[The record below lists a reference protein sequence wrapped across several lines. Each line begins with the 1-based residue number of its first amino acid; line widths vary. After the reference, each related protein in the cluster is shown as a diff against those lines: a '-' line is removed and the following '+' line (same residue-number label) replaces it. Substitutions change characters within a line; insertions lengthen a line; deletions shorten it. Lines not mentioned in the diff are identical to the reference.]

1 MGIKL
6 NWVDQSVQN
15 LDAIEIYRS
24 TSPIDSDNP
33 GAPIATLPG
42 TATSYDDTTVKN
54 KNVYYYR
61 VVAKKGTDRSWGPN
75 QFTGYF
81 SETGPGRPTP
91 LRGDWKA
98 ALMDILAPADFITNA
113 ALRAKV
119 PALAALT
126 AGGEPSGW
134 FKMFWKGKVF
144 FVPNANLITASWGQV
159 YNAGLVYGV
168 DGVGDRPAGI
178 GAGTVNQKVTVDIGG
193 RRYLIRC
200 PKLSSLPETSFA
212 TTQADTLG
220 SEWRDTMARMVRE
233 TVDPQPGSLTR
244 LYDNTSLPNFFGS
257 HYTSAGNIIILTGTK
272 PESYA
277 SIAGATAA
285 SVGLV
290 LELIMP

>member
-6 NWVDQSVQN
+6 NWVDQSAQN

-33 GAPIATLPG
+33 GNPIATLPG
-42 TATSYDDTTVKN
+42 NATGFDDTTVKN

-61 VVAKKGTDRSWGPN
+61 VVAKKGVDRSWGPN

-81 SETGPGRPTP
+81 AETGPGRPTP
-91 LRGDWKA
+91 LRGDWNA
-98 ALMDILAPADFITNA
+98 ALMDLIAPADFITNV

-119 PALAALT
+119 PSLAALQ
-126 AGGEPSGW
+126 AGSEPTVW
-134 FKMFWKGKVF
+134 FKMFSKGKVF
-144 FVPNANLITASWGQV
+144 FVPNANIVTASWAQL

-168 DGVGDRPAGI
+168 DGVGERPATI
-178 GAGTVNQKVTVDIGG
+178 GAGVVNQKVTVDIGG

-200 PKLSSLPETSFA
+200 PRLSPLPETSFA
-212 TTQADTLG
+212 AAQADTIG
-220 SEWRDTMARMVRE
+220 SEWRTTMGRMVRE

-244 LYDNTSLPNFFGS
+244 LYDNTSLPNFFGT
-257 HYTSAGNIIILTGTK
+257 HYASVGNIVSVTGTK
-272 PESYA
+272 PETYA
-277 SIAGATAA
+277 TTPGGTNMA
-285 SVGLV
+285 VGLV